1 MDTLRIFPHDNNI
14 EQSVLGAIL
23 NNPDLIYEITD
34 IINRDVFFNS
44 DHRSIFDTMFQ
55 MMRKNKRIDLISLYN
70 ELKANNKTNDLV
82 TELYLAELTDKSYSN
97 IYAIQHC
104 QILKEYQLRRS
115 LIVMSKDIEQRGYD
129 LTFPIDE
136 TIDFAEKSIF
146 NNTIEE
152 VKSEPEHI
160 GVIVEKVTN
169 EIEYKQQNPDKIG
182 VPSGFNQLKWF
193 NSDLIIAAARPSMG
207 KTYVGAVKWG
217 FEAAMYG
224 IPVLIFSL
232 EMSKQQITQRFLSL
246 YTGISSNDLRAGRNI
261 DWNEL
266 EKAQTYMNKLPVY
279 IDDNAGLSIW
289 QIQSKCRKMKIKHNI
304 GLIIVDY
311 IGLVSGVTK
320 QNQNRDQELGVISR
334 TLKKIAKDLDVPVIA
349 LSQLNRGVEQRADKK
364 PILSD
369 LRESGNIEQD
379 ADQVL
384 MFYREYYYT
393 HKATDAGVGDIIV
406 RKNRHGDL
414 PEVKFY
420 HSPDWS
426 KIDSSEVVCDP
437 NEYKVYDNSDIKQN
451 DNFNQMND
459 PDF

>member
-1 MDTLRIFPHDNNI
+1 MDTIRIFPHDNTI
-14 EQSVLGAIL
+14 EQTVLGAII
-23 NNPDLIYEITD
+23 NHSDCIYDVSDL
-34 IINRDVFFNS
+34 INRDVFFNS
-44 DHRSIFDTMFQ
+44 DHRAIYDTMLQ
-55 MMRKNKRIDLISLYN
+55 MMRKNRRIDIISLYN
-70 ELKANNKTNDLV
+70 ELKSGNKTNDLV
-82 TELYLAELTDKSYSN
+82 NEVYLSELTDKSYSS
-97 IYAIQHC
+97 IHVLQHC

-115 LIVMSKDIEQRGYD
+115 FIVMSKEIQERSYD

-136 TIDFAEKSIF
+136 TIDFTEKSVF
-146 NNTIEE
+146 NNTVEE
-152 VKSEPEHI
+152 IKSEPEQI
-160 GVIVEKVTN
+160 GLITEKVTA

-182 VPSGFNQLKWF
+182 IPSGFNQLKWY

-224 IPVLIFSL
+224 VPVLIFSL

-246 YTGISSNDLRAGRNI
+246 YTGINSNDLRAGRNI

-266 EKAQTYMNKLPVY
+266 EKAQAYMNKLPVY

-311 IGLVSGVTK
+311 IGLVTGATK
-320 QNQNRDQELGVISR
+320 SNQNRDQELGVISR

-379 ADQVL
+379 ADQVM

-393 HKATDAGVGDIIV
+393 HNETDAGIGEIIV

-426 KIDSSEVVCDP
+426 KIDSSEIRHDP
-437 NEYKVYDNSDIKQN
+437 NEYKIYDNSDIKEN
-451 DNFNQMND
+451 NIFNEMNE